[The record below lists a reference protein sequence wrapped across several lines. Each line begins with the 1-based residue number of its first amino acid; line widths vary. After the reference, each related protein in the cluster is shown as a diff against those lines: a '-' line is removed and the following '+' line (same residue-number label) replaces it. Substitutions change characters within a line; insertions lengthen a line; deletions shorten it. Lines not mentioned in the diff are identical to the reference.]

1 MHPTPHPTPTTA
13 ANRFGILQRCFHR
26 LARAVITDARENLPS
41 VLEADVAIA
50 GGGPAGIV
58 LALELAEK
66 GRKVLL
72 IEGGGRQSPEGG
84 TSLYENTT
92 SGRSYPLTGSRLRW
106 LGGTTNHW
114 GGWVRPFDERDFSD
128 RPAGDLPGWPIGA
141 GTLSDW
147 YRKAAV
153 WCEVGS
159 DEYEPGRI
167 GLQDRARLLDLSGTG
182 FRHGVFRFS
191 PPTRF
196 GTRYREALSGADNI
210 DCRVNLNLVELDHSD
225 GLVRS
230 ARAVTLE
237 GGACTVRAS
246 HFVIAMGGVE
256 NARFMLNQDSVPGNQ
271 SDLLGR
277 CFMDHFGFTPGVML
291 ADEGLQYERGQ
302 LPDEDLM
309 TVIAPEPDAEGPNSC
324 LLLSAAAPNDVLPP
338 AYWSNAVAGGR
349 SGGHYSLSMINAP
362 TPHPES
368 RITLNE
374 ERDALGLRR
383 PNLHWHL
390 PGEDFEPV
398 IRLFERWMD
407 SISGKNRARVKWDRR
422 EAPTEDDFVGVGYH
436 HMGTTRMSDSPD
448 FGVVDPDGRVWD
460 RDNLYV
466 AGSSVYPAAGFANP
480 TLTIVALAARMADH
494 LHRRLEG

>member
-1 MHPTPHPTPTTA
+1 V
-13 ANRFGILQRCFHR
+13 
-26 LARAVITDARENLPS
+26 ARAVITDARENLPS
-41 VLEADVAIA
+41 VLEAEVAIA

-66 GRKVLL
+66 GRRVVL
-72 IEGGGRQSPEGG
+72 IEGGGLQSPHNGA
-84 TSLYENTT
+84 SLYDNTT

-128 RPAGDLPGWPIGA
+128 KPAGDLPGWPIAA
-141 GTLSDW
+141 GELADG

-159 DEYEPGRI
+159 DEYEPEQI
-167 GLQDRARLLDLSGTG
+167 GLQDRATLLDLSGTG
-182 FRHGVFRFS
+182 FRHRTFRFS

-196 GTRYREALSGADNI
+196 GTRYQKALSQAESI
-210 DCRVNLNLVELDHSD
+210 DCRVNLNLIELEQSD
-225 GLVRS
+225 GGIRS
-230 ARAVTLE
+230 ARAVTLD
-237 GGACTVRAS
+237 GDVCTVRAD

-256 NARFMLNQDSVPGNQ
+256 NARFLLNQDRVPGNQ
-271 SDLLGR
+271 SDLVGR
-277 CFMDHFGFTPGVML
+277 CFMDHFGFTPGIML
-291 ADEGLQYERGQ
+291 AAEGLQYERGQ

-309 TVIAPEPDAEGPNSC
+309 TVMAPEPGTEGPNSC
-324 LLLSAAAPNDVLPP
+324 LLVSARAPDDVLPP
-338 AYWSNAVAGGR
+338 AYWSNPSAGNKAGA
-349 SGGHYSLSMINAP
+349 HYSLSMINSP

-374 ERDALGLRR
+374 ERDALGMRR

-390 PGEDFEPV
+390 PSEDFAPV

-407 SISGKNRARVKWDRR
+407 SISGKNQARVKWKRKD
-422 EAPTEDDFVGVGYH
+422 PPSTDDFVGVGYH
-436 HMGTTRMSDSPD
+436 HMGTTRMSSSAD

-460 RDNLYV
+460 RDNLYI
-466 AGSSVYPAAGFANP
+466 AGSSVYPAAGFSNP

-494 LHRRLEG
+494 LHRRLGD